1 MKKKKRKKYFLRKLI
16 FDSLLLFF
24 GYWYSQNQKKVKEF
38 SRAEEKEMEEYLSGK
53 ESGLTFWKDTKQLI
67 KDFFIP
73 HEGND
78 HKPKSLHPKTLA
90 LYLLAALLIKLAG
103 TGILFFVYPNQAEMS
118 RIFSGE
124 IIELANQ
131 ARKAEGLIP
140 LRIDPVLTQ
149 TAFQKG
155 NDMLIREYFA
165 HDSPDGKKPWM
176 WIDKKKYDFVYAG
189 ENLAM
194 DFITSEG
201 VHEAFM
207 KSPGHRRNILNE
219 NYMDIGVAVING
231 TMFGKE
237 TDLLVQLF
245 GTQRANLNM
254 LEKQKFSYRAREKE
268 EKPSIQSSSAVVVRG
283 GKVEEIKM
291 AGFNAFINNNAIKE
305 RVADRAIFWMNVF
318 FLSLLIFMLILL
330 LMNIIIKF
338 HIQHGS
344 VIMQTLVVVAII
356 SILLLTK
363 LHFMENITSQV
374 IIL

>member
-1 MKKKKRKKYFLRKLI
+1 MKKKTPKKHFLRKLI
-16 FDSLLLFF
+16 FESLLLFL

-38 SRAEEKEMEEYLSGK
+38 SHAEEKEMEEYLGGK
-53 ESGLTFWKDTKQLI
+53 ESGLAFWKNTKQLI

-131 ARKAEGLIP
+131 ARKAEGLSP
-140 LRIDPVLTQ
+140 LRIDPILTQ

-189 ENLAM
+189 ENLAL

-237 TDLLVQLF
+237 TDLLVQFF
-245 GTQRANLNM
+245 GTQRANLHV

-268 EKPSIQSSSAVVVRG
+268 EKPNIQSSSAVVVRG
-283 GKVEEIKM
+283 GKIEEVSM
-291 AGFNAFINNNAIKE
+291 PREDSLINNNGIKE
-305 RVADRAIFWMNVF
+305 RVANRAIFWMNVF

-330 LMNIIIKF
+330 LMNIVIKF

-363 LHFMENITSQV
+363 LHFMENITSQI